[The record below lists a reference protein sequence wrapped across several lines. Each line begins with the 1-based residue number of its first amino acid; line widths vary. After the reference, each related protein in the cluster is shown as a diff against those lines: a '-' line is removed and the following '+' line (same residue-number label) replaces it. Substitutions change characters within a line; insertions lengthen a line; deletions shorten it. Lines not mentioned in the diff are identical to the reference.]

1 MGDTG
6 SYHPNTGTQKRRLWE
21 TSGGKTSGRRTH
33 HPTQAHMWG
42 EKKRQG
48 EARPREGGHTRQVH
62 IWGTH
67 AGRQWE
73 TREDKR
79 GTRGTRPREGRRT
92 IQQRKIRRETRL
104 QKRGHTIQDRE
115 IRRDTK
121 GDKTG
126 GTRRHHPT
134 QGDKA
139 GQDLGKAGASS
150 ATDTH
155 VGRHGRQAG
164 RPGERRARE
173 YGRTIQHRCTAGKR
187 AHHSQ
192 VRMWGDNES
201 NGGQ

>member
-1 MGDTG
+1 
-6 SYHPNTGTQKRRLWE
+6 
-21 TSGGKTSGRRTH
+21 
-33 HPTQAHMWG
+33 MWG

-48 EARPREGGHTRQVH
+48 EARPREGGHTTQAH
-62 IWGTH
+62 MWGTH

-73 TREDKR
+73 TRGDK
-79 GTRGTRPREGRRT
+79 GGQEGTRPRQGRRT

-126 GTRRHHPT
+126 GTGRHHPT

-150 ATDTH
+150 ATGTH
-155 VGRHGRQAG
+155 VGRHRRQAESAPHP
-164 RPGERRARE
+164 RHVAKACDNNTQTIPNNMALWQRLATWRR
-173 YGRTIQHRCTAGKR
+173 G
-187 AHHSQ
+187 
-192 VRMWGDNES
+192 
-201 NGGQ
+201 